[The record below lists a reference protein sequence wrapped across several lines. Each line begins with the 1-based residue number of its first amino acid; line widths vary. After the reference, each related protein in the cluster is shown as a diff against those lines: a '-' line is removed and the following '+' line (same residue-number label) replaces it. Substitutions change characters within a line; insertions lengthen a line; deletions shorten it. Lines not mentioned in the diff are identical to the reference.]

1 MALSNQLISGDHLW
15 WGRVPEIGDR
25 QRATHSVVAVIAIQA
40 GYPVILI
47 LLHHFNVIT
56 AESIFDVFAI
66 HSMLFRID
74 GSRAAAVRGC
84 MMPTAPRRE
93 DTNLT
98 ASNLQC
104 VRVGTRNSA
113 VLFEAS

>member
-1 MALSNQLISGDHLW
+1 MALPDQLISGHHLW
-15 WGRVPEIGDR
+15 WGRVPDIGDR
-25 QRATHSVVAVIAIQA
+25 QRATHSIVAVIAVQA
-40 GYPVILI
+40 GYPVILV

-74 GSRAAAVRGC
+74 GSRAAAFLGC

-98 ASNLQC
+98 ALNLQC
-104 VRVGTRNSA
+104 VRAGTRNSA
-113 VLFEAS
+113 VLFGAS

>member
-1 MALSNQLISGDHLW
+1 MALPDQLISGHHLW

-25 QRATHSVVAVIAIQA
+25 QSATHSVVAVLAVQA
-40 GYPVILI
+40 GYPVILV

-66 HSMLFRID
+66 HSMLFRND
-74 GSRAAAVRGC
+74 GSQVAAILGC
-84 MMPTAPRRE
+84 MVPSAPRRK

-98 ASNLQC
+98 ALNLQC
-104 VRVGTRNSA
+104 VRAGTQDSA
-113 VLFEAS
+113 VLFGAS